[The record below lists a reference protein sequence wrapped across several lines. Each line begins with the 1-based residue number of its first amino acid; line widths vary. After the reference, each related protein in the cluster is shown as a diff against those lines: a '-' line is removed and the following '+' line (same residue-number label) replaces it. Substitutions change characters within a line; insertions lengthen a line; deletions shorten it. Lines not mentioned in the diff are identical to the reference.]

1 MKFNLPR
8 IWVPKKFGVV
18 SFTPIDPVAMLKRM
32 IRANMNAMGLGART
46 ALANAGEGWHLN
58 GLWTGF
64 AADAPYTTRYLMV
77 QFAPSGTAQ
86 PANIPYTLPAWSL
99 FQQYPI
105 ANGGIPLGICA
116 DEPGSGLS
124 GTLDINPIPS
134 NINLLGSASKSL
146 IGITDSVVSYGSVL
160 VPSATT
166 AGYLRSSAGL
176 PAGLYQTPGIAISTS
191 EGNGAQIEFDPR
203 PGFIGIDILT

>member
-18 SFTPIDPVAMLKRM
+18 SKTPYNPAAMLKRM
-32 IRANMNAMGLGART
+32 IRANMNALGLGAHPEM
-46 ALANAGEGWHLN
+46 ANAGEGWHQ
-58 GLWTGF
+58 GGMWTGF
-64 AADAPYTTRYLMV
+64 AVDAPYTVRYLMV

-86 PANIPYTLPAWSL
+86 PSNIPYTLPAWSL

-105 ANGGIPLGICA
+105 ANGGVPLGICA
-116 DEPGSGLS
+116 DEPGTGLS

-134 NINLLGSASKSL
+134 NVTLLGSASKSL
-146 IGITDSVVSYGSVL
+146 VGITDSVVTFGSIL
-160 VPSATT
+160 VASATT
-166 AGYLRSSAGL
+166 PGYLRSIAGL
-176 PAGLYQTPGIAISTS
+176 PAGLYWSPGVAISSS

-203 PGFIGIDILT
+203 PDSIGIDIIT